1 MTKMNELET
10 IGAIGAIGFTVI
22 MCTFAGTIIALHQWL
37 RSREL
42 GEQDDEDD

>member
-1 MTKMNELET
+1 MSEFA
-10 IGAIGAIGFTVI
+10 AIGAIGFTVI
-22 MCTFAGTIIALHQWL
+22 LCTFAGTIIALHQWL

>member
-1 MTKMNELET
+1 MTDTLST
-10 IGAIGAIGFTVI
+10 IAGWVTAGALG
-22 MCTFAGTIIALHQWL
+22 TFGLGIFALHQWL